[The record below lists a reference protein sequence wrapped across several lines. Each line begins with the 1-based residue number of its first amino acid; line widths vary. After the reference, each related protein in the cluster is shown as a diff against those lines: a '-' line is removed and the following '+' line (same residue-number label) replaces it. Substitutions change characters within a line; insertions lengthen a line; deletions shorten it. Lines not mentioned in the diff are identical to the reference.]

1 MTLDPKAR
9 RVFADGVRAH
19 ADAVAEEVTDDFL
32 RVHPDWLQRYGPRAR
47 IRGLEDARY
56 HITFLAAAV
65 ESGAPTAFSEY
76 ARWTARVLASRGI
89 APVFL
94 AENLTQIRSAL
105 STRLATTA
113 PIVNAY
119 VAEALHALDHNAEA
133 DEEESATS
141 LALARGMY
149 LQAVLAGSR
158 MAALTVAREALREG
172 LSLVDLY
179 VEVLQATLYEV
190 GRLWETNRITVAH
203 EHAAT
208 AITQFVMAQMYD
220 RLEHHGKGG
229 RTILLTGLEGEL
241 HSVGALMVADVLEM
255 RGWTVHFLGTN
266 LPHGS
271 ILDAIRERQP
281 DCVGISATML
291 FNIPAVRRLVEGVRS
306 EWGATKRIVVGGGA
320 FRHTPDLWR
329 ELGADGYGR
338 HLRDAL
344 ELFPADL

>member
-9 RVFADGVRAH
+9 RVLADGVRGH
-19 ADAVAEEVTDDFL
+19 SGIVAEEITDEFL
-32 RVHPDWLQRYGPRAR
+32 RVHPDWVQRHGARAR
-47 IRGLEDARY
+47 VMDIEDARY
-56 HITFLAAAV
+56 HITFLAAAL
-65 ESGAPTAFSEY
+65 ESGAPGAFSEY
-76 ARWTARVLASRGI
+76 ARWTARVLGSRGI
-89 APVFL
+89 ASVFL
-94 AENLTQIRSAL
+94 AENLTQMRRAL
-105 STRLATTA
+105 AARLGTDA
-113 PIVNAY
+113 PIVDTY
-119 VAEALHALDHNAEA
+119 VAEAVQALEDDAGA
-133 DEEESATS
+133 DDRQTAPSTA

-158 MAALTVAREALREG
+158 MAALTVAREALRDG
-172 LSLVDLY
+172 LSVIDLY
-179 VEVLQATLYEV
+179 VEVLQAALYEV

-220 RLEHHGKGG
+220 SLERTQSGT

-241 HSVGALMVADVLEM
+241 HSVGALMVADVLET

-266 LPHGS
+266 LPHAS

-291 FNIPAVRRLVEGVRS
+291 FNVPAVRRLIEDVRS
-306 EWGATKRIVVGGGA
+306 EWGSAKRIVVGGGA
-320 FRHTPDLWR
+320 FRHSPNLWR

-344 ELFPADL
+344 ESV